1 MTGKRGLTQQHAER
15 ILGGQTVEEAAA
27 RLEPD
32 GTHLP
37 DVPVGSSKVNRQRAL
52 DLWERV
58 GGDPALREIL
68 LEQTCDDLSLYQ
80 GNIENAIG
88 LMRMPLGL
96 AGPMRDNGLAAKGDY
111 LVTKYNT

>member
-52 DLWERV
+52 DLW
-58 GGDPALREIL
+58 
-68 LEQTCDDLSLYQ
+68 
-80 GNIENAIG
+80 
-88 LMRMPLGL
+88 
-96 AGPMRDNGLAAKGDY
+96 
-111 LVTKYNT
+111 